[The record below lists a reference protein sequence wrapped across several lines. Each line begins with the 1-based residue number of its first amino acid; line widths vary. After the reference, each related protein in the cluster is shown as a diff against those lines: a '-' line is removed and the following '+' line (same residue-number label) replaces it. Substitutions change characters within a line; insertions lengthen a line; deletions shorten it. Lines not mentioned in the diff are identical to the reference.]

1 MNSLQKL
8 FEDAEYFCLKLRI
21 LLSATFLT
29 DRQLNNRI
37 HSVIVS
43 RDFASSWGPIQQ
55 YCVVLRHSTVLAQ
68 RHIQLRIYLLGRP
81 TTVGREVLLS
91 VLF

>member
-1 MNSLQKL
+1 MNSLQRL

-29 DRQLNNRI
+29 DWQLNNRI

-43 RDFASSWGPIQQ
+43 RDFTQNI
-55 YCVVLRHSTVLAQ
+55 LLK
-68 RHIQLRIYLLGRP
+68 QLP
-81 TTVGREVLLS
+81 TAKSNELMCALFREQTS
-91 VLF
+91 IA

>member
-21 LLSATFLT
+21 LLLATFLT
-29 DRQLNNRI
+29 DWQLNNRI

-43 RDFASSWGPIQQ
+43 RDFIQNILLKQ
-55 YCVVLRHSTVLAQ
+55 LPTAKSKELMCAQ
-68 RHIQLRIYLLGRP
+68 A
-81 TTVGREVLLS
+81 
-91 VLF
+91 